1 MTVLSVKTL
10 PVGYRFRPTDEEL
23 IDHYLRLKINGHDKE
38 VTVIR
43 EIDICKWEPWDLP
56 YLSVVESTDNE
67 WFFFCPKDRKYLN
80 GQRSN
85 RATEKG
91 YWKATGKDRNIT
103 SRKGAKIGMK
113 KSLVFHIGRAPDGK
127 RSNWV
132 IHEYRA
138 TDKSLDGT
146 HPGQGAFVLC
156 RLFKKNDL
164 KLEQIVESSNLDEV
178 EDVVSSPTL
187 TKPSFEDEQPET
199 KTPVAEMKP
208 SCIES
213 YPTVDYEKH
222 KIDTPL
228 PIDWK
233 TDSCIA
239 DEMEDN
245 LLDIS
250 SLPPDADMEKML
262 GDFFTPMLEATECQ
276 MFSPLHSQMQA
287 EFGNPFMYN
296 SLSANDIYNGQDGI
310 PSQYGNNISDM
321 YEFLN
326 SVLIDPE
333 EQSHG
338 DIYAMSTVDSP
349 KSINML
355 QVSRFQSE
363 VTSELAVPEIN
374 SYSYPVPNALS
385 AASGGNQIQTSS
397 NIEASDAYS
406 SAVPND
412 TSFETGIR
420 VRNRQAL
427 IETSPYRS
435 AATGTA
441 PRRIRLHMRLQP
453 SVVQCGLL
461 KESYDSDKIQEG
473 QSNSTEDDKA
483 TNVQNTDELK
493 ESTSEE
499 ANKDELNH
507 DLSNRHEDVPFVSE
521 ERVFSCM
528 SAVLVAVSIVIMLIA
543 VLGHLRF

>member
-1 MTVLSVKTL
+1 MTVLPVKTL

-67 WFFFCPKDRKYLN
+67 WFFFCPKDRKYQN

-91 YWKATGKDRNIT
+91 YWKATGKDRYIT

-156 RLFKKNDL
+156 RLFKKNDM

-187 TKPSFEDEQPET
+187 TKPSSEDEQPET
-199 KTPVAEMKP
+199 KTPVLGALAETLKP

-233 TDSCIA
+233 TNSYIA
-239 DEMEDN
+239 YEMEDN

-250 SLPPDADMEKML
+250 SLPPDPEMEKIL
-262 GDFFTPMLEATECQ
+262 GDLLIPMLEATECQ
-276 MFSPLHSQMQA
+276 MLSPLHSQIQA

-296 SLSANDIYNGQDGI
+296 SLSANDINTGQDGI
-310 PSQYGNNISDM
+310 PSQYGNDISDM
-321 YEFLN
+321 YGFVN

-363 VTSELAVPEIN
+363 VTSELAVPELN

-397 NIEASDAYS
+397 NIEASVGYS

-420 VRNRQAL
+420 VRTRQAL
-427 IETSPYRS
+427 NETSLYKS

-441 PRRIRLHMRLQP
+441 PRRLRLHMRAQTG
-453 SVVQCGLL
+453 VVQCSLP

-483 TNVQNTDELK
+483 TNVQITDELK

-499 ANKDELNH
+499 ANKDEQNH

-521 ERVFSCM
+521 ERVFSYV
-528 SAVLVAVSIVIMLIA
+528 SAVLVA
-543 VLGHLRF
+543 